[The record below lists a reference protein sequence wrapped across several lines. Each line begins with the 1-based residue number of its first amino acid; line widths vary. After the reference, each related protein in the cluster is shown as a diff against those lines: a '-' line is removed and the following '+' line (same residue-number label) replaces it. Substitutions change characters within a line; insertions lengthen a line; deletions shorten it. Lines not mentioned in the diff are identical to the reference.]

1 VSSSDENLTVE
12 MYAKRNRS
20 WRVRLRKQ
28 GGEKKIPNKPMG
40 YIVTGGIEF
49 NEQKWGAW
57 ARASSCA
64 GKCI

>member
-1 VSSSDENLTVE
+1 
-12 MYAKRNRS
+12 
-20 WRVRLRKQ
+20 
-28 GGEKKIPNKPMG
+28 MG

>member
-1 VSSSDENLTVE
+1 VSSSDENWTVE

-20 WRVRLRKQ
+20 W
-28 GGEKKIPNKPMG
+28 GYGFASSEEKTELQQAPMG